1 MYVLFFSDQ
10 HVYIFRKKIM
20 NKKTDSERKNCVVS
34 FRVNQ
39 SEKEQIEYMV
49 KLFRSTKSNWFRK
62 HCQEIIN
69 VINIPL

>member
-1 MYVLFFSDQ
+1 
-10 HVYIFRKKIM
+10 M